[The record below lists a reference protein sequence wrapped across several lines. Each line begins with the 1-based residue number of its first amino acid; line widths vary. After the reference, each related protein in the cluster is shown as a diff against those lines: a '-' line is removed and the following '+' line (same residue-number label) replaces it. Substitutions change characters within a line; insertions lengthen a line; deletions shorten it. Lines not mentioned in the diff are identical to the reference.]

1 MKRFFILIAVLACLG
16 GCTTHISDL
25 SVISN
30 KNIDT
35 GQIDL
40 DAISQKKHVEG
51 QDDKFVFLFIPFGQP
66 TLKEALNDALEKGG
80 GDLMINASVYVRQWW
95 FLIGRSGIRI
105 KGDVVNTKR
114 RK

>member
-1 MKRFFILIAVLACLG
+1 MVPEMSSL
-16 GCTTHISDL
+16 
-25 SVISN
+25 
-30 KNIDT
+30 
-35 GQIDL
+35 
-40 DAISQKKHVEG
+40 
-51 QDDKFVFLFIPFGQP
+51 VFLFIPFGQP